1 MYTNHRKR
9 GSALMLTIGLLAIL
23 VMLGTTFLLVSHLNA
38 KSSRAVITRNQ
49 SSQVAGGVVMRLT
62 EMLKNDLHIGN
73 NGPYSRAGLD
83 TEAIPVLAYG
93 EFARPMDDDA
103 WWTLSARPDLYLS
116 HTDESKRLFS
126 LLHSLDP
133 NESATA
139 IDVDADGSDDA
150 WLRKS
155 QSVSSTGEQYWM
167 AVKVIDLAGRACINT
182 GGTISPHKVDD
193 PPPSDVVIPA
203 AATLYD
209 LEGILGTA
217 AYRRIHMA
225 RTDVDNWLA
234 APNLLE
240 YYVRGASRLLKP
252 LEKSYQPFAVSDEMY
267 LRYYENKAM
276 TETGRLVDEL
286 DGAGVNL
293 SNTARSLLTTYSC
306 SRRLMRRPQL
316 RGDAPL
322 TIDLSTEEKR
332 KDVNTQIRRLLY
344 SIEYGKND
352 TQRDRLAAC
361 LTANLWAYSSKGETD
376 APWKF
381 TSGDLTAWGLKQR
394 LVITEAYASHKPE
407 SAPNADDHIAG
418 FAIEVLNPT
427 GETINLNEYQI
438 VVGSDDVDLP
448 AKAIGAGKKAVLYS
462 FVEGGSYTGNKTD
475 REDDTGLDT
484 TGWFEVDD
492 PKLRFDQSD
501 AIQLFRGEVIVDQ
514 VSGDDLEYAGT
525 DIRTDPEV
533 TKCIRRDD
541 NLDRARYNLAVY
553 KAYTADKTHRLGE
566 DNNLTSED
574 LKDSDALNSVPI
586 VDVGNFGQNEMRSLA
601 EMARVYMTGPQKEG
615 STHTPFSKT
624 ILSEDRDAVD
634 FKDIP
639 GRGRSSFYPTDIA
652 VQPNTYPRV
661 PLGCLLGEFFAM
673 HQGDLTRTDDD
684 RRAYGL
690 ININTAP
697 RAVLENLPWP
707 ESVTM
712 DGKSFA
718 VSPSD
723 IAQAIL
729 DYRAAQRATHETYMP
744 DLRKDQPLEGFR
756 TPGELAVPLAH
767 YMSTRLGW
775 DPSTTDPSSNA
786 AVRTLVQHPDFIAAR
801 DELYNAVANLVTVRS
816 DTFAA
821 IIHVQVGEDVPA
833 KNAWKYLAII
843 DRSNCND
850 SEDEPAVLVFTP
862 LK

>member
-38 KSSRAVITRNQ
+38 KSSRAIITRNQ
-49 SSQVAGGVVMRLT
+49 SSQVAGGVVMRLA

-73 NGPYSRAGLD
+73 NGPYSRTGLD
-83 TEAIPVLAYG
+83 AEATPVLAYG
-93 EFARPMDDDA
+93 EFARPMDHDA
-103 WWTLSARPDLYLS
+103 WWSLAARPDLYLTHADTS
-116 HTDESKRLFS
+116 RDLFS
-126 LLHSLDP
+126 LPYPFEP
-133 NESATA
+133 NEPLIK
-139 IDVDADGSDDA
+139 IDVDADGSEDA

-155 QSVSSTGEQYWM
+155 RSVSSTGDQYWM

-182 GGTISPHKVDD
+182 GGTITGNPENI
-193 PPPSDVVIPA
+193 VIPA
-203 AATLYD
+203 GPTLYD

-225 RTDVDNWLA
+225 RTDVNSWPASPD
-234 APNLLE
+234 LLQ

-252 LEKSYQPFAVSDEMY
+252 LDKGYQPFSVSDEMY

-306 SRRLMRRPQL
+306 SRRLMRWPQL
-316 RGDAPL
+316 KGDAPL
-322 TIDLSTEEKR
+322 KLDFSTAAKR
-332 KDVNTQIRRLLY
+332 NEVNTQIRRLLY
-344 SIEYGKND
+344 SIQYGKDN
-352 TQRDRLAAC
+352 TQRDRLAAS

-381 TSGDLTAWGLKQR
+381 TSGSVTAWGLKQR

-427 GETINLNEYQI
+427 GETINLNEYRI
-438 VVGSDDVDLP
+438 VVGSDEVDLP

-462 FVEGGSYTGNKTD
+462 FVEGGSYTGINKND

-484 TGWFEVDD
+484 TGWFEVDN

-525 DIRTDPEV
+525 DIRTDPEM

-574 LKDSDALNSVPI
+574 LKDTDALNSVPI

-615 STHTPFSKT
+615 STHTPFSKK
-624 ILSEDRDAVD
+624 ILSEDRAAVD

-639 GRGRSSFYPTDIA
+639 GRGRPSFYPTDIA

-661 PLGCLLGEFFAM
+661 PLGCLMGEFFAM
-673 HQGDLTRTDDD
+673 HEGDLTRTDDD

-697 RAVLENLPWP
+697 RAILENLPWP
-707 ESVTM
+707 ASVTM
-712 DGKSFA
+712 EGTDYSI
-718 VSPSD
+718 SRSD
-723 IAQAIL
+723 VAQAII
-729 DYRAAQRATHETYMP
+729 DYRLATRAKYQVYMP
-744 DLRKDQPLEGFR
+744 DLRKEQAFEGFR

-775 DPSTTDPSSNA
+775 DPSTTDPAGDA
-786 AVRTLVQHPDFIAAR
+786 AVRNLVQHPDFTTAR
-801 DELYNAVANLVTVRS
+801 DQLYNAVANLVTVRS

>member
-1 MYTNHRKR
+1 MYTNHRKH

-38 KSSRAVITRNQ
+38 KSSRAVVTRNQ
-49 SSQVAGGVVMRLT
+49 STQVAGGAVMRMA
-62 EMLKNDLHIGN
+62 EMLKNDLHIGS
-73 NGPYSRAGLD
+73 NGPYSRTGLD
-83 TEAIPVLAYG
+83 AETIPVLAYG
-93 EFARPMDDDA
+93 ETARPLDDA
-103 WWTLSARPDLYLS
+103 VWWTLKARPDMYLT
-116 HTDESKRLFS
+116 HTDGSRDLFS
-126 LLHSLDP
+126 LLYP
-133 NESATA
+133 FEANEPRTK
-139 IDVDADGSDDA
+139 IDVDADGSKDA
-150 WLRKS
+150 WLRNS
-155 QSVSSTGEQYWM
+155 RSVSSTGQRYWM

-182 GGTISPHKVDD
+182 GGTTTGSPENL
-193 PPPSDVVIPA
+193 VIPA
-203 AATLYD
+203 APTLYD
-209 LEGILGTA
+209 LEGILGTT

-225 RTDVDNWLA
+225 RTDVNNWTS
-234 APNLLE
+234 APNLLQ

-252 LEKSYQPFAVSDEMY
+252 LDDQYQPFAVSDEMY
-267 LRYYENKAM
+267 LRYYEDDAM

-286 DGAGVNL
+286 GVNL
-293 SNTARSLLTTYSC
+293 SNDARSLLTTYSC
-306 SRRLMRRPQL
+306 SRRLMRWPQL
-316 RGDAPL
+316 KGDAPL
-322 TIDLSTEEKR
+322 KLDLGTAAKR
-332 KDVNTQIRRLLY
+332 NDVYTQIRRLLY
-344 SIEYGKND
+344 SIQYGKDN

-381 TSGDLTAWGLKQR
+381 TSGDVTAWGLKQR

-427 GETINLNEYQI
+427 GKAINLNEYRI
-438 VVGSDDVDLP
+438 VVGSDDVNLP
-448 AKAIGAGKKAVLYS
+448 AKAIQPGKKAVLYS
-462 FVEGGSYTGNKTD
+462 FEEGGSYTGNETD

-484 TGWFEVDD
+484 TGWFEVDN

-501 AIQLFRGEVIVDQ
+501 VIQLFRGEVIVDQ
-514 VSGDDLEYAGT
+514 VSGDDLDYAGT
-525 DIRTDPEV
+525 DIRTDAGT

-541 NLDRARYNLAVY
+541 NLERARYNLAVY

-574 LKDSDALNSVPI
+574 LKDKDALNSVPI
-586 VDVGNFGQNEMRSLA
+586 VDVGNFGQNEMRSLG
-601 EMARVYMTGPQKEG
+601 EMARVYMTAPQKDG
-615 STHTPFSKT
+615 STHTPFSKQ
-624 ILSEDRDAVD
+624 ILQEDREAVD

-639 GRGRSSFYPTDIA
+639 GRGRPSLYTPDIA

-673 HQGDLTRTDDD
+673 HEGDLTRTDDY

-697 RAVLENLPWP
+697 RAILENLPWP
-707 ESVTM
+707 TSITM
-712 DGKSFA
+712 DGKTFSI
-718 VSPSD
+718 SRSD
-723 IAQAIL
+723 LAREII
-729 DYRAAQRATHETYMP
+729 DYRLAQRTKHQTYIP
-744 DLRKDQPLEGFR
+744 DLRKDQSLEGFR

-767 YMSTRLGW
+767 YMSARLGW
-775 DPSTTDPSSNA
+775 DPSTTDPAANA
-786 AVRTLVQHPDFIAAR
+786 AVRKLVQHPEFIDAR
-801 DELYNAVANLVTVRS
+801 DRLYNAVANLVTVRS

-821 IIHVQVGEDVPA
+821 IIHVQVGDDVPA

-850 SEDEPAVLVFTP
+850 PEDEPAILVFTP